1 MTQKQIIEHISQ
13 HHPQATDVQIRG
25 WVNQAMDEFC
35 RKTKIIT
42 GAVTF
47 STNSSGDTRWYGLP
61 DNVVE
66 VVSVDFDGYR
76 IPRLVSPPEKRDIS

>member
-1 MTQKQIIEHISQ
+1 MFEKGKLVEAPRNASE
-13 HHPQATDVQIRG
+13 G
-25 WVNQAMDEFC
+25 QAMDEFC

-47 STNSSGDTRWYGLP
+47 NTTADLRWYGLP

-66 VVSVDFDGYR
+66 VVSVDFDGYK
-76 IPRLVSPPEKRDIS
+76 IPRLVNQPEKRDLT

>member
-1 MTQKQIIEHISQ
+1 VTQKQIIEHIRQ

-47 STNSSGDTRWYGLP
+47 STTADLRWYGLP

-66 VVSVDFDGYR
+66 VVSVDFDGYK
-76 IPRLVSPPEKRDIS
+76 IPRLVNQPEKRDLT